1 MYTLRLCIHGNDSSA
16 GQTALLTVHFPS
28 PAQPAAM
35 CVLAISHTGK
45 ALPKDILR
53 GTCATCGA
61 GLKATMLQPARC
73 RLQYSACTE
82 LVASSSAV
90 YAMQVI
96 IEEPKVEV
104 DLLEPILEEN
114 RMCVEYRHVSA
125 YVPAKVTPGG
135 FFSGLQLPAF
145 TAKAKAKEKDKL
157 RRVSLQ
163 PPEDTDSAHC
173 L

>member
-1 MYTLRLCIHGNDSSA
+1 
-16 GQTALLTVHFPS
+16 
-28 PAQPAAM
+28 
-35 CVLAISHTGK
+35 
-45 ALPKDILR
+45 
-53 GTCATCGA
+53 
-61 GLKATMLQPARC
+61 
-73 RLQYSACTE
+73 
-82 LVASSSAV
+82 
-90 YAMQVI
+90 MQVI

-157 RRVSLQ
+157 RRVSIQLIS
-163 PPEDTDSAHC
+163 PTDSPLVGTYDAC
-173 L
+173 LNYAVCWKSVDLLIC